1 MLWGVQW
8 GMSYRD
14 DLQALR
20 NRHDELAKELGELRR
35 QQARLADVEAR
46 AASLEKELAQ
56 LRARLEETQ
65 KQRKLPLLDDLRVA
79 SPCSASWDEMVGD
92 DRVRFCLA
100 CEKNVYNVSAM
111 SRDEAEALIADA
123 EGDPGLCL
131 RMYRRADGT
140 VLTADCPVG
149 RRRRRVTRI
158 AAAALA
164 FGGAGMALASFGQTA
179 VMGEMVLPP
188 APKLPPTAVAE
199 PVDHGQWLMGDV
211 AEPLPEERAG
221 EGGADAS
228 DR

>member
-1 MLWGVQW
+1 
-8 GMSYRD
+8 MSYRD